1 MKKKT
6 TANIMKIAGAT
17 FAVCSA
23 AAMVGAAKN
32 SNMSAKKTVQ
42 KTADKV
48 VQFVDTVASFMQQKS
63 QKSADIGYQRIFDFN
78 IPIL

>member
-6 TANIMKIAGAT
+6 TANIMKAAGAT

-23 AAMVGAAKN
+23 VAMMGAAKT
-32 SNMSAKKTVQ
+32 SNVSAKKTVQ

-48 VQFVDTVASFMQQKS
+48 VQFVDTVASFM
-63 QKSADIGYQRIFDFN
+63 
-78 IPIL
+78 

>member
-6 TANIMKIAGAT
+6 TANIMKAVGAT

-23 AAMVGAAKN
+23 AAMMGAAK
-32 SNMSAKKTVQ
+32 SDSASAKKTMR

-48 VQFVDTVASFMQQKS
+48 VEFVDTVASFM
-63 QKSADIGYQRIFDFN
+63 
-78 IPIL
+78 

>member
-6 TANIMKIAGAT
+6 ANTMRALGAT

-23 AAMVGAAKN
+23 VAIMGAAKTE
-32 SNMSAKKTVQ
+32 NMSAKKTMK

-48 VQFVDTVASFMQQKS
+48 VGFVDTVASLM
-63 QKSADIGYQRIFDFN
+63 
-78 IPIL
+78 

>member
-6 TANIMKIAGAT
+6 TANIMKAVGAT

-23 AAMVGAAKN
+23 AAIMGAAKN
-32 SNMSAKKTVQ
+32 DTSAKKTMK

-48 VQFVDTVASFMQQKS
+48 IDFVDTIASFM
-63 QKSADIGYQRIFDFN
+63 
-78 IPIL
+78 

>member
-6 TANIMKIAGAT
+6 TANIMKAVGAT

-23 AAMVGAAKN
+23 AAIMGASKTN
-32 SNMSAKKTVQ
+32 SSSTRKTMK

-48 VQFVDTVASFMQQKS
+48 VEFVDTVASFM
-63 QKSADIGYQRIFDFN
+63 
-78 IPIL
+78 

>member
-6 TANIMKIAGAT
+6 TANIMKAVGAT

-23 AAMVGAAKN
+23 AAMMGAAK
-32 SNMSAKKTVQ
+32 SDSTSAKKTMK

-48 VQFVDTVASFMQQKS
+48 VEFVDTIASFM
-63 QKSADIGYQRIFDFN
+63 
-78 IPIL
+78 

>member
-6 TANIMKIAGAT
+6 TANIMKAVGAT

-23 AAMVGAAKN
+23 AAI
-32 SNMSAKKTVQ
+32 MSASRTNSTSTRKTMQ

-48 VQFVDTVASFMQQKS
+48 AEFVDTVASFM
-63 QKSADIGYQRIFDFN
+63 
-78 IPIL
+78 